1 MRFLFLACFR
11 NARKLYIR
19 KLFCTINGKKWV
31 FIIWWPL
38 PSLVIRTICLLQI
51 RSNSFQW
58 IDFLKPRVIWG
69 ELGQVIIDHKINIEI
84 LGSCKTIFKD
94 LGIWCPQTKKFWGVR
109 KYIWWKFVWTYNFV
123 HNLLFYF
130 EDFLLLIK
138 LPIIFAHTDSN
149 YSQNFP
155 NIIYWPCS
163 DKKIF
168 FYQHFTSWKLFCLP
182 VPIHP
187 SRIKLENGPF
197 FEIDIN
203 QK

>member
-1 MRFLFLACFR
+1 MRFLFLAFFR

-94 LGIWCPQTKKFWGVR
+94 LGVWCAQTKEILRSKEIYMMKICMDVQFCTQ
-109 KYIWWKFVWTYNFV
+109 FVVLFRGFFV
-123 HNLLFYF
+123 IDKIANHFRPHWFKLFSELSQYNLL
-130 EDFLLLIK
+130 
-138 LPIIFAHTDSN
+138 AM
-149 YSQNFP
+149 
-155 NIIYWPCS
+155 
-163 DKKIF
+163 
-168 FYQHFTSWKLFCLP
+168 
-182 VPIHP
+182 
-187 SRIKLENGPF
+187 
-197 FEIDIN
+197 
-203 QK
+203 